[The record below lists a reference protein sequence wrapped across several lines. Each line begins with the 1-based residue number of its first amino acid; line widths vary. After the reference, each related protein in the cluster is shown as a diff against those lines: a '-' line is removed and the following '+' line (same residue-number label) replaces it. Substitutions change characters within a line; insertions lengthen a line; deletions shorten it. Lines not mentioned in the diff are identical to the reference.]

1 MNTMIQ
7 VGSEITIVPC
17 KELDNLR
24 LSDLAGRRAVVCVL
38 WHRNVRLRGERDR
51 YRSNTEVL
59 MSDMKRL
66 RIDSATMAVDVKG
79 LRLNVEE
86 YKRLRRGDA
95 EKIKA
100 MGVKLRRLQAAARH
114 EVVVSGPIDAAVR
127 DTVVVRDTVP
137 LVRQKVEMIT
147 PHIRLTGLIEDSRL
161 KGEIRVPVTLHQA
174 IWIEYKRRW
183 LFWKK
188 AKAVHQRITS
198 DNPYVEIEYTEYIQ
212 IEK

>member
-1 MNTMIQ
+1 MKKIGSFRLMRRTMRKVTVIGF
-7 VGSEITIVPC
+7 V
-17 KELDNLR
+17 L
-24 LSDLAGRRAVVCVL
+24 LAAAVCVL

-66 RIDSATMAVDVKG
+66 RVDSATMAVDVKG